1 MKLRT
6 WNDMLKQGFRNVF
19 RNRVMSLASVS
30 ATTAAL
36 FVLGLILAVIMN
48 LNNMV
53 AGLESKVEVTV
64 FLKKGIQGKDVQ
76 AMEMQIE
83 KWDGIENWKFVS
95 RADALETWRDEWGD
109 KKDLLEGYNAENN
122 PLPDSFEIQ
131 VKKPEYVERV
141 VKSVEDFH
149 AAEKIQYSK
158 DVVDSITSIANI
170 TRMIGMIIVVLLCVM
185 AMVIIHNTIRISVF
199 SRHREINIMKYIGA
213 TDWYI
218 RWPFLV
224 EGLTLGLLGAL
235 ISGGLTAGVYNVLMS
250 RLGDHGVQN
259 GLFSMFRMLPLRR
272 ILPWILGLFV
282 LVGSIVGIAASM
294 LSLRKHLRV

>member
-1 MKLRT
+1 
-6 WNDMLKQGFRNVF
+6 MLKQGFRNVF

-64 FLKKGIQGKDVQ
+64 FLKKGIQEKDVQ
-76 AMEMQIE
+76 AMEKQIG
-83 KWDGIENWKFVS
+83 KWDEIKKWKFVS
-95 RADALETWRDEWGD
+95 KAAALETWRDEWGN
-109 KKDLLEGYNAENN
+109 KKYLLDGYNAENN
-122 PLPDSFEIQ
+122 PLPDSFVIQ
-131 VKKPEYVERV
+131 VKEPQYVERV
-141 VKSVEDFH
+141 VKSVDAFH
-149 AAEKIQYSK
+149 TAEKIQYSK
-158 DVVDSITSIANI
+158 DVVDSITSIANT
-170 TRMIGMIIVVLLCVM
+170 TRMIGMILVALLCVM

-218 RWPFLV
+218 RWPFLI
-224 EGLTLGLLGAL
+224 EGMTLGLLGAL
-235 ISGGLTAGVYNVLMS
+235 ASGGLTAGVYNVLMS
-250 RLGDHGVQN
+250 RMGGRGMKN
-259 GLFSMFRMLPLRR
+259 GIFSMFRMLPLRS